1 MISVIVGGMS
11 AILTVREAYKLGKEM
26 INNFT
31 KMTWGEIIRRTTSSS
46 LKELTEE
53 KIEDIIF
60 LLNDEENLKK
70 MEEYFK
76 KCSSYELEEVMKD
89 YIYLATFT
97 LKIDLKDNER
107 KEFADLF
114 FEIFCSY
121 IKKENQEMYD
131 KLIMNKKLN
140 ELLKDK
146 IRYKTLKKEE
156 DTLQD
161 NTQFPFEKINLDFF
175 DYEDEEFSKNL
186 KEKIENNEKTIYI
199 EGSSKEEA
207 YYCVLSELKR
217 MEKQDRKVYIITE
230 REEWDKCDEEIKD
243 AILIPYFYSN
253 EIFPIKDNI
262 NIFIFGRYENCS
274 KRNKIILKRRLIKN
288 LQKKLEE
295 FYVGNKSQY
304 IYNLIKRTNGIFS
317 NLKRIILN
325 AYFEPKWLE
334 KVNNFDFDIVEKA
347 LFLGEWTEKDKENVA
362 SLIEMDYDLFIKKI
376 HSLIILEDPF
386 LIKIETFNPKY
397 KLANSEEAWGYLGD
411 KVLSADWEKYR
422 KKIINILSEIDDLYK
437 EELKMDF
444 LIEKD
449 GQRKYSKELKN
460 GLLKSLILYKNVR
473 VSSVMVNFLE
483 FDNAIES
490 IFDNIINSKII
501 PINKWAYISE
511 HILLMC
517 EIAPSVVME
526 KLENELEE
534 NTGLLDIMKA
544 GEDYNFFGSNYYVN
558 FLWAIEYLLQ
568 YEETAIK
575 AIDWLLSINDKNI
588 KYSMSNSPQG
598 TLKYVFNTWRNEVFL
613 TTDEKI
619 VLAEK
624 AIKNYKKGWEII
636 SNELPKNGDV
646 ILWFQLFTKMII

>member
-230 REEWDKCDEEIKD
+230 REEWDKCD
-243 AILIPYFYSN
+243 
-253 EIFPIKDNI
+253 
-262 NIFIFGRYENCS
+262 
-274 KRNKIILKRRLIKN
+274 
-288 LQKKLEE
+288 
-295 FYVGNKSQY
+295 
-304 IYNLIKRTNGIFS
+304 
-317 NLKRIILN
+317 
-325 AYFEPKWLE
+325 
-334 KVNNFDFDIVEKA
+334 
-347 LFLGEWTEKDKENVA
+347 
-362 SLIEMDYDLFIKKI
+362 
-376 HSLIILEDPF
+376 
-386 LIKIETFNPKY
+386 
-397 KLANSEEAWGYLGD
+397 
-411 KVLSADWEKYR
+411 
-422 KKIINILSEIDDLYK
+422 
-437 EELKMDF
+437 
-444 LIEKD
+444 
-449 GQRKYSKELKN
+449 
-460 GLLKSLILYKNVR
+460 
-473 VSSVMVNFLE
+473 
-483 FDNAIES
+483 
-490 IFDNIINSKII
+490 
-501 PINKWAYISE
+501 
-511 HILLMC
+511 
-517 EIAPSVVME
+517 
-526 KLENELEE
+526 
-534 NTGLLDIMKA
+534 
-544 GEDYNFFGSNYYVN
+544 
-558 FLWAIEYLLQ
+558 
-568 YEETAIK
+568 
-575 AIDWLLSINDKNI
+575 
-588 KYSMSNSPQG
+588 
-598 TLKYVFNTWRNEVFL
+598 
-613 TTDEKI
+613 
-619 VLAEK
+619 
-624 AIKNYKKGWEII
+624 
-636 SNELPKNGDV
+636 
-646 ILWFQLFTKMII
+646 